1 MRLSD
6 ILSKPIDLEFKQV
19 EGFLDNKKLKEGKS
33 KKLLIGKVALT
44 YFCAEC
50 DSDISFVS
58 KKDIF
63 GIGVNNKQISVD
75 CVLTCSKCGNQL
87 PVWFLI
93 ESVNEIHN
101 SFPEVR
107 VLKRTEK
114 FSPTVQNAKNTYG
127 DFAELLGKAECAY
140 RNELGAG
147 AIIYLRKI
155 YEKIT
160 KETAQAAGI
169 ATLTAKG
176 KNKRFKELLE
186 EVDKQKHIIPA
197 DFSNNGYQ
205 LFSELSEVAHGDNNI
220 SEKDALLKYEPFR
233 RLVIGIIEKVK
244 NDTELAEI
252 KNKLGW

>member
-6 ILSKPIDLEFKQV
+6 VLSKPIDLEFKQV
-19 EGFLDNKKLKEGKS
+19 EGFLDNRKLKEGKS

-44 YFCAEC
+44 YFCAKC
-50 DSDISFVS
+50 DSDLSFVS
-58 KKDIF
+58 KEDIF

-75 CVLTCSKCGNQL
+75 CVLTCPRCGNQL
-87 PVWFLI
+87 PVWFLV
-93 ESVNEIHN
+93 ESANEMHN
-101 SFPEVR
+101 IYPEVR

-114 FSPTVQNAKNTYG
+114 FNPTVQNAKNIYG
-127 DFAELLGKAECAY
+127 NFAELLGKAECAY

-160 KETAQAAGI
+160 KETAEAAGI
-169 ATLTAKG
+169 VTVNTKG
-176 KNKRFKELLE
+176 RRKSFKELLE
-186 EVDKQKHIIPA
+186 EVDKQKHIIPEE
-197 DFSNNGYQ
+197 FSNNRYQ
-205 LFSELSEVAHGDNNI
+205 LFSELSEVAHGDNVC
-220 SEKDALLKYEPFR
+220 EEDALLKYAPFR

-244 NDTELAEI
+244 NDTELAKI

>member
-6 ILSKPIDLEFKQV
+6 VLSKPIDLEFKQV
-19 EGFLDNKKLKEGKS
+19 EGFLDNRKLKEGKS

-44 YFCAEC
+44 YFCAKC
-50 DSDISFVS
+50 DSDLSFVS
-58 KKDIF
+58 KEDIF

-75 CVLTCSKCGNQL
+75 CVLTCPRCGNQL
-87 PVWFLI
+87 PVWFLV
-93 ESVNEIHN
+93 ESANEIHN
-101 SFPEVR
+101 IYPEVR

-114 FSPTVQNAKNTYG
+114 FNPTVQNARNIYG
-127 DFAELLGKAECAY
+127 NFAELLGKAECAY

-160 KETAQAAGI
+160 KEAAQAAGI
-169 ATLTAKG
+169 VTVNTEGQRKSFR
-176 KNKRFKELLE
+176 KLLE

-197 DFSNNGYQ
+197 EFSNNGYQ
-205 LFSELSEVAHGDNNI
+205 LFSELSEVAHGDNVC
-220 SEKDALLKYEPFR
+220 EEDALLKYEPFR